1 MNINS
6 NKFYVITY
14 GEGGD
19 VVYITKDPRKIKY
32 AILRTVNLYAYL
44 NYLYENFGYS
54 RMFEITETDKD
65 LKIFDQIT
73 EDLSKFNFHNNMYDS
88 EKIMETF
95 FRVGSDHE
103 NYGDLDNDLGGD
115 LVIEDTEKYDIND
128 SAYLDIYADYCIYS
142 VESNKFY
149 SSYKKSVQLSNIINY
164 KKFCLIDQATD
175 QTNIDSLSINDD
187 TKVYVIST
195 QFGAVCAVTTDITEL
210 KKLYNEIVKDH
221 EEYQKY
227 LKDMNVNSQHLTDR
241 YLFRQ
246 DSDSEQEFQ
255 YKISVLDPNR
265 YYKEKNLMDKDQ
277 YLELIH

>member
-1 MNINS
+1 MS
-6 NKFYVITY
+6 SEKFYVITY

-32 AILRTVNLYAYL
+32 AILRTVNLYSYL
-44 NYLYENFGYS
+44 NYLYKNFGYS

-73 EDLSKFNFHNNMYDS
+73 EDLSKFNFRGNIYDP

-95 FRVGSDHE
+95 FGVGSDHE
-103 NYGDLDNDLGGD
+103 NYGDLDTESGN
-115 LVIEDTEKYDIND
+115 LVIDDTEKYDIND

-164 KKFCLIDQATD
+164 KKFCLIDQETD
-175 QTNIDSLSINDD
+175 QMNDDD
-187 TKVYVIST
+187 TKVYVITT
-195 QFGAVCAVTTDITEL
+195 QFGAVCAVTTDITEI

-221 EEYQKY
+221 GEYQKY
-227 LKDMNVNSQHLTDR
+227 LKDMNVNSEHLNDR
-241 YLFRQ
+241 YLFSQ

-265 YYKEKNLMDKDQ
+265 YYLKEKNLMDKDQ
-277 YLELIH
+277 FLELIH